1 MGKVDPKGR
10 SEMQEALTSY
20 ENDKYNIYIYIYI
33 SHLSEIYALYD
44 KYSI

>member
-20 ENDKYNIYIYIYI
+20 EKDKYIIYIYI